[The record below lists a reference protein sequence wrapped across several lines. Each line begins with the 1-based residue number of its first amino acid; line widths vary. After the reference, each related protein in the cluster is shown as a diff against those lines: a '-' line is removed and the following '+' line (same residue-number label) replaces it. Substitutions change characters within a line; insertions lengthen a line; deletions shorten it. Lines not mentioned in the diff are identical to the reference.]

1 MKEQDYI
8 NEALNILKQECENF
22 GDIDKAENTL
32 KDLPVEIFNDKE
44 NNRIFIIP
52 TVKKPIKIIYE
63 KP

>member
-8 NEALNILKQECENF
+8 NEALNILKQEYENF
-22 GDIDKAENTL
+22 GDIDKAENML
-32 KDLPVEIFNDKE
+32 KDFPVEVFNDKE